1 MEKID
6 TLKEMSN
13 FVFTSK
19 YARYNEKAK
28 RRETWEEAVSR
39 VETMHLKKYSKLPK
53 EDKDLIKEAFNSV
66 REKKVVPSMRSMQF
80 AGKSIEISP

>member
-13 FVFTSK
+13 FVFASK

-28 RRETWEEAVSR
+28 RR
-39 VETMHLKKYSKLPK
+39 KL
-53 EDKDLIKEAFNSV
+53 
-66 REKKVVPSMRSMQF
+66 
-80 AGKSIEISP
+80 GKRLFLEWKRCT

>member
-13 FVFTSK
+13 FVFASK

-39 VETMHLKKYSKLPK
+39 VETMLS
-53 EDKDLIKEAFNSV
+53 LIH
-66 REKKVVPSMRSMQF
+66 
-80 AGKSIEISP
+80 I